1 VNKIGGKCV
10 RVKKIRR
17 RFKVQGS
24 KVNGFRC
31 QHKIQGFSVL
41 TPGSITLNLP
51 Q

>member
-1 VNKIGGKCV
+1 VDKIGGKGV

-31 QHKIQGFSVL
+31 QHKVMGFSIL
-41 TPGSITLNLP
+41 TP
-51 Q
+51 